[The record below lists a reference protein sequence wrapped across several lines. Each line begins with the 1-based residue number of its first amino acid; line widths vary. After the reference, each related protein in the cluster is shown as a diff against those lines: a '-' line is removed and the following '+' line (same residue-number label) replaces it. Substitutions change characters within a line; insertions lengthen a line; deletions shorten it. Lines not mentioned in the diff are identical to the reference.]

1 MLNQFTRTTP
11 EEALKKSNKSKRGA
25 LKIFL
30 GYAPGVGKTYTMLN
44 EANRRLERGDD
55 IVIGYLETH
64 GRKDTQAQIGNLETI
79 PRKQITYNNVT
90 FEEMDTD
97 AIIARKS
104 QLVIV
109 DELAHT
115 NVPGSKNSK
124 RYTDVEEILNS
135 GISVIS
141 TLNIQHLE
149 SLNDVI
155 KNITG
160 VVVKETIPDKIV
172 DEANEV
178 LIVDLTPDALQGRL
192 KRGEVYKPENVNR
205 ALKNFFRKG
214 NLNALREIALRHTAE
229 GVDEDLSEYMH
240 EHGLNENWQII
251 ERVMVCISSSRSAK
265 KLIRRGARIAKR
277 YKCEWTV
284 VAVNCTN
291 IFEPKT
297 TPKDSDM
304 LESHFKLAKQLGADV
319 ITLIGDSISGELSN
333 FAIEKHIT
341 QILIGHSKRTKFQT
355 FLRGSTIN
363 KLLKRTKDIEVH
375 IIPNEF

>member
-11 EEALKKSNKSKRGA
+11 EEALEKANKNRKGT

-44 EANRRLERGDD
+44 EANRRLARGEN

-64 GRKDTQAQIGNLETI
+64 GRKDTEKQISNLEI
-79 PRKQITYNNVT
+79 INRKQVTYNNIT

-97 AIIARKS
+97 AIIKRNPK
-104 QLVIV
+104 LVLI

-115 NVPGSKNSK
+115 NVPGSKNLK
-124 RYTDVEEILNS
+124 RYTDVQEILNS

-160 VVVKETIPDKIV
+160 IVVKETIPDNIV
-172 DEANEV
+172 DTASEV
-178 LIVDLTPDALQGRL
+178 SIVDLTPDALQGRL
-192 KRGEVYKPENVNR
+192 KRGEVYKLENVDR
-205 ALKNFFRKG
+205 ALKHFFRKG
-214 NLNALREIALRHTAE
+214 NLSALREIALRHTAE
-229 GVDEDLSEYMH
+229 GVDEELAAYMH
-240 EHGLNENWQII
+240 EHGINENWQIV
-251 ERVMVCISSSRSAK
+251 ERVMICISSSPTAK
-265 KLIRRGARIAKR
+265 KLIRRGSRISKR

-297 TPKDSDM
+297 TPKDDDI
-304 LESHFKLAKQLGADV
+304 LKSHFKLATQLGADV
-319 ITLIGDSISGELSN
+319 ITLTGDSISGILSE
-333 FAIEKHIT
+333 FAISKHIT
-341 QILIGHSKRTKFQT
+341 QIIIGHSSRTKFQT

-363 KLLKRTKDIEVH
+363 KLLKRTHNIEVH
-375 IIPNEF
+375 IIPNE